1 MAQRKRANKRIPRDI
16 QEEIDNFTTGKVDRT
31 LVDEFVKTKQLDFEL
46 TNKQKYLIR
55 KLKKNKIMTVTGP
68 PGTSKTFISC
78 YAGVQELLRGKYDK
92 IILSKPTEVLSGTR
106 DPGALPGTLDEKMA
120 VYAESFFDAFLEF
133 LEPKDF
139 KQMWDSKIIEFKPAQ
154 FLRGR
159 SIKNAF
165 IIIDEFQN
173 FDSKALKSIITRKGR
188 NSTIV
193 FMGDT
198 RQNDIRK
205 KHVAVEV
212 FKKLISEIGEDSG
225 CENFEFERED
235 IVRDPLLIKI
245 MDKWEDYE
253 DKGEWPDTIKGA

>member
-1 MAQRKRANKRIPRDI
+1 MAKRANRKTNKDI
-16 QEEIDNFTTGKVDRT
+16 QEELDLFNSIKSNKSIAKD
-31 LVDEFVKTKQLDFEL
+31 FVKIKELDFEL
-46 TNKQKYLIR
+46 TKKQKNLI
-55 KLKKNKIMTVTGP
+55 KILKKDNIIIVTGP
-68 PGTSKTFISC
+68 PGSSKTFSTC
-78 YAGVQELLRGKYDK
+78 YAAFQEFLKGKYDK
-92 IILSKPTEVLSGTR
+92 IILSKPTEVISGTK
-106 DPGALPGTLDEKMA
+106 DPGALPGSLEEKMS

-139 KQMWDSKIIEFKPAQ
+139 KHLWDSKLIEFKPAQ

-159 SIKNAF
+159 SIKNSF

-198 RQNDIRK
+198 RQNDINK
-205 KHVAVEV
+205 KHVAVDVFSQLIEEV
-212 FKKLISEIGEDSG
+212 GDGCSTFKFSK
-225 CENFEFERED
+225 ED

-245 MDKWEDYE
+245 IDKWEEYE
-253 DKGEWPDTIKGA
+253 DNNKWPDTIKGA

>member
-1 MAQRKRANKRIPRDI
+1 MAQRKRTNKRISKET
-16 QEEIDNFTTGKVDRT
+16 QHEIDSFVSGRQDTTSV
-31 LVDEFVKTKQLDFEL
+31 EFVGSLKKLDFEL
-46 TNKQKYLIR
+46 TNKQKHLLR
-55 KLKKNKIMTVTGP
+55 LLKKNKITTVTGP

-78 YAGVQELLRGKYDK
+78 YSAVQELLKGKYDK

-133 LEPKDF
+133 MEPKDF
-139 KQMWDSKIIEFKPAQ
+139 KSLWDSKVIEFKPAQ

-188 NSTIV
+188 NSSIV

-212 FKKLISEIGEDSG
+212 FKKLIGEMGEDSG
-225 CENFEFERED
+225 CMNFEFERED

-245 MDKWEDYE
+245 MDKWEEYE

>member
-1 MAQRKRANKRIPRDI
+1 MANNKRRPNKRISREE
-16 QEEIDNFTTGKVDRT
+16 QEEIDSFTTGKIDRS
-31 LVDEFVKTKQLDFEL
+31 VIDEFVKMKQLDFEL
-46 TNKQKYLIR
+46 TNKQKHLIR
-55 KLKKNKIMTVTGP
+55 ILKKNTFITVTGP
-68 PGTSKTFISC
+68 PGTSKTFIAC
-78 YAGVQELLRGKYDK
+78 YTAVEEFLKGKYDK
-92 IILSKPTEVLSGTR
+92 IILSKPTQELSGTK
-106 DPGALPGTLDEKMA
+106 DIGALPGTLDEKMS

-139 KQMWDSKIIEFKPAQ
+139 KHLWDNKAIEFKPAQ

-173 FDSKALKSIITRKGR
+173 FDAKALKSIITRKGR

-198 RQNDIRK
+198 RQNDINK
-205 KHVAVEV
+205 KHVAVDV
-212 FKKLISEIGEDSG
+212 FNDLIEEIGEG
-225 CENFEFERED
+225 CATFKFERED

-245 MDKWEDYE
+245 IDKWEEYE
-253 DKGEWPDTIKGA
+253 DAGKWPDTIKGT